1 MSNIPKIMKGGK
13 ELTSQS
19 VIANA
24 LIIEKQIQENE
35 AARNVWEKYDP
46 DKKYVPGN
54 KVEDNGSSFVCLQPA
69 QGKKP
74 IDYPTYWKL
83 IAAAGS
89 GLSDATQLPIVDTG
103 NHYTAGDTNSAL
115 QEIAERV
122 GDLSNLETESNADL
136 VNAINEINANVGEK
150 EELLTTVKTST
161 VDAINEL
168 FNDKV
173 NKNELVANVKD
184 FGAVGNGTD
193 NDSTAINNALN
204 ASNNIFIPEGTYYV
218 GDTEFLIQSTKII
231 RGAGRNKTIILI
243 DEGDQNVFHFKN
255 VEAFQIKDLTIRKKN
270 ANASNTTAIYSDG
283 CYNSLIMNVLVN
295 YVDTAIQMENG
306 QANTIFN
313 FDSWYFTKY
322 GILLSGGNNDHN
334 IKDVFLNGQLTNGE
348 TGAGH
353 GIRMLF
359 KCEAVC
365 FSNIEVI
372 LCNYAITTD
381 GTDAIGNRPAYCRF
395 TDCFFDSANHG
406 ALFDNAVDFKFNNC
420 WFSNRPSSGCYIDR
434 CEDFTFTNTSFMN
447 SAKHGCEVTAEAK
460 RTSFLNCSFVSNG
473 TEASGSIYHGL
484 YIQPNT
490 TDFIVSHCKFYNG
503 LGFAEQQ
510 AWGVLVDSGASD
522 RYIITENLVTG
533 NTAGGVYDGGTGT
546 NKRVDYNF

>member
-1 MSNIPKIMKGGK
+1 MANLGKVVITPKG
-13 ELTSQS
+13 EYNSATQ
-19 VIANA
+19 
-24 LIIEKQIQENE
+24 
-35 AARNVWEKYDP
+35 
-46 DKKYVPGN
+46 YVKLDCVYHEGCTWLAKRPVQG
-54 KVEDNGSSFVCLQPA
+54 VSPVDGDDWTMLA
-69 QGKKP
+69 QGF
-74 IDYPTYWKL
+74 
-83 IAAAGS
+83 
-89 GLSDATQLPIVDTG
+89 
-103 NHYTAGDTNSAL
+103 SA
-115 QEIAERV
+115 EEK
-122 GDLSNLETESNADL
+122 DLLYALKQSNTDL
-136 VNAINEINANVGEK
+136 VNTINEINANVGEK

-231 RGAGRNKTIILI
+231 RGAGRSKTIILI

-255 VEAFQIKDLTIRKKN
+255 VEAFQIKDLTIRKRN
-270 ANASNTTAIYSDG
+270 TNASNTTAIYSDG
-283 CYNSLIMNVLVN
+283 CYNSLIMNVSVE
-295 YVDTAIQMENG
+295 YVDVAIQMENG

-313 FDSWYFTKY
+313 FDAWYFTKY
-322 GILLSGGNNDHN
+322 GIYLSGGNNDHN

-353 GIRMLF
+353 GIRMIF

-365 FSNIEVI
+365 FSNVEVI
-372 LCNYAITTD
+372 LCDYAITTD
-381 GTDAIGNRPAYCRF
+381 GTYTIGNRPAHCRF
-395 TDCFFDSANHG
+395 TDCFFDSANNG
-406 ALFDNAVDFKFNNC
+406 ALFDKAVDFKFNNC
-420 WFSNRPSSGCYIDR
+420 WFSNRPNHGCHIQK
-434 CEDFTFTNTSFMN
+434 CEDFTFTNTSFIN
-447 SAKHGCEVTAEAK
+447 SAKHGCEVSDEAK

-473 TEASGSIYHGL
+473 TEASGVYYGL
-484 YIQPNT
+484 YIYPNT

-510 AWGVLVDSGASD
+510 AWGVFVEDGTSD